1 MLEALIEMAE
11 RLFPDKPLL
20 TKEEVAQI
28 LCCEPKVVAHWSK
41 RNDADKRPP
50 RLILG
55 SEIRFPKREMM
66 RWVVENQGRS

>member
-1 MLEALIEMAE
+1 MFETLLELAD
-11 RLFPDKPLL
+11 RLFPDRPLL

-28 LCCEPKVVAHWSK
+28 LGCNPKVVAHWVK
-41 RNDADKRPP
+41 RNQADKRPP

-66 RWVVENQGRS
+66 RWVVESQGR